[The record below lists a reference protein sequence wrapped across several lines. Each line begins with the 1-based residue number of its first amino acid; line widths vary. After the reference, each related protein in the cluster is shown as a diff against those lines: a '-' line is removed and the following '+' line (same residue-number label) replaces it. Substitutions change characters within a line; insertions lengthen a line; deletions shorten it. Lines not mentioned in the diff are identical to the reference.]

1 VASSFSRRARSGRL
15 GSIAALTVSAALLLP
30 ASGANAATG
39 SPTAAAKNKL
49 EKLNSQVDKLANQYD
64 KAKTQL
70 DAAKKQLAAIN
81 NEVATE
87 KPTYQSLRVQV
98 AQMAVAAYKDGT
110 LSSTALLASRDPN
123 TTLEDMSS
131 FTELSNSRSQ
141 EMTALLASTQRLQR
155 DQEEARATLQTV
167 TTTTAALKRQK
178 ATAEKAIAQQKALL
192 AKTSGSSGS
201 AHSTSGSSGS
211 AHSTSRSSS
220 SRSSASSSAGKAVN
234 YALAQLGKPYI
245 FGGTGP
251 TGYDCSGLTMMAWR
265 AAGVDLPRV
274 VPDQYNAIRHVA
286 KSDLQP
292 GDLVFF
298 DSLGHEGIY
307 VGGGR
312 FIHAPHTGT
321 DVQYASM
328 SNPYWTANYVGAGR
342 P

>member
-1 VASSFSRRARSGRL
+1 MISAS
-15 GSIAALTVSAALLLP
+15 LLLP

-39 SPTAAAKNKL
+39 SSTVTAKKKL
-49 EKLNSQVDKLANQYD
+49 EKLNSQVDKLANKYD
-64 KAKTQL
+64 KANTQL
-70 DAAKKQLAAIN
+70 GAAKKRLASLN
-81 NEVATE
+81 NEIATE
-87 KPTYQSLRVQV
+87 KPQYQNLRVRV
-98 AQMAVAAYKDGT
+98 AQMAVAAYKNGT
-110 LSSTALLASRDPN
+110 LDSTTFLASKDPN
-123 TTLEDMSS
+123 AALEDMST

-141 EMTALLASTQRLQR
+141 EMTALLASAQRLQR
-155 DQEEARATLQTV
+155 DQEEARTTLQTV
-167 TTTTAALKRQK
+167 TTTTVTLKKQK
-178 ATAEKAIAQQKALL
+178 ATVEKAIAKQKALL
-192 AKTSGSSGS
+192 PKTSSSSGS
-201 AHSTSGSSGS
+201 ANH
-211 AHSTSRSSS
+211 SSS
-220 SRSSASSSAGKAVN
+220 ATGSASSSANKAVN
-234 YALAQLGKPYI
+234 YATAQLGKPYI

-274 VPDQYNAIRHVA
+274 VPDQYNAIRHVN

-328 SNPYWTANYVGAGR
+328 SNPYWVSHYVGAGH

>member
-1 VASSFSRRARSGRL
+1 VACSYSRLTRSGRL
-15 GSIAALTVSAALLLP
+15 GGITALMVSAALLLP
-30 ASGANAATG
+30 ASGAG
-39 SPTAAAKNKL
+39 AAAGSSAVSAKKKL

-64 KAKTQL
+64 KAKTKL

-81 NEVATE
+81 NEIATE
-87 KPTYQSLRVQV
+87 KPKYQNLRVRV
-98 AQMAVAAYKDGT
+98 AQMAVAAYKSGALD
-110 LSSTALLASRDPN
+110 STAFLASKDP
-123 TTLEDMSS
+123 TSALQDMSA

-141 EMTALLASTQRLQR
+141 EMTALMASAQRLQR
-155 DQEEARATLQTV
+155 DQEEARTTLQTV
-167 TTTTAALKRQK
+167 TTTTVTLKKQK
-178 ATAEKAIAQQKALL
+178 ATVEKAIVKQKALL
-192 AKTSGSSGS
+192 PKPSSANHTSS
-201 AHSTSGSSGS
+201 
-211 AHSTSRSSS
+211 SRSSS
-220 SRSSASSSAGKAVN
+220 SSSSTGSAGKAVD
-234 YALAQLGKPYI
+234 YAIAQLNKPYI

-265 AAGVDLPRV
+265 AGGVNLPRV
-274 VPDQYNAIRHVA
+274 VPDQYNAIRHIA

-328 SNPYWTANYVGAGR
+328 SNPYWVSHYVGAGR